1 MKALRAGSE
10 VTLTKH
16 EVAIERL
23 LSSNEK
29 AIGDLRTDFEKLGTT
44 IEVNS
49 RTLLLQIVGLFV
61 ATVGVIGA
69 LIKFL

>member
-1 MKALRAGSE
+1 MKALRADNE

-16 EVAIERL
+16 DAAIEPL
-23 LSSNEK
+23 QSSKEK
-29 AIGDLRTDFEKLGTT
+29 AVGDLRTDFEKLRTT
-44 IEVNS
+44 IEGNS
-49 RTLLLQIVGLFV
+49 RTLLLQIVELFV